1 MIPNPIMLYAAVGA
15 LVVGAA
21 AGYKVRD
28 WQCDAAY
35 AKALEKAGKQRAKAD
50 IILDKKAAEYEE
62 TRATADVRSVER
74 TNTIR
79 EIYRTVPAVA
89 SSCAPPDD
97 AIRVLIESIGNSN
110 AEATPSQSG
119 ESVFPIEQ
127 STQST
132 SRPGAFIVG
141 KGRDRTEE

>member
-15 LVVGAA
+15 LIFGAV

-89 SSCAPPDD
+89 SSCAPSDD
-97 AIRVLIESIGNSN
+97 AIRVLIESIGTPN
-110 AEATPSQSG
+110 AEVTPSQSG
-119 ESVFPIEQ
+119 ESVFSVKQPAQ
-127 STQST
+127 PV
-132 SRPGAFIVG
+132 SRPGATAVG
-141 KGRDRTEE
+141 EGRDRAEE

>member
-1 MIPNPIMLYAAVGA
+1 MIPSPIMLYAAAGA
-15 LVVGAA
+15 LVVGAV

-62 TRATADVRSVER
+62 TRAAADVRSVER

-79 EIYRTVPAVA
+79 EIYHTVPAA
-89 SSCAPPDD
+89 AASCAPPDD
-97 AIRVLIESIGNSN
+97 AIRVLLEVIGNPDTET
-110 AEATPSQSG
+110 AAGQSG
-119 ESVFPIEQ
+119 EPVFPLKQ
-127 STQST
+127 PAQALP
-132 SRPGAFIVG
+132 RPSPAAVG
-141 KGRDRTEE
+141 KRPDRAKE

>member
-50 IILDKKAAEYEE
+50 IIPDKKAAEYEE

-74 TNTIR
+74 TNTIH
-79 EIYRTVPAVA
+79 EIYRTVPAPA
-89 SSCAPPDD
+89 SSCAPLDD
-97 AIRVLIESIGNSN
+97 AIRVLIESIGNPN
-110 AEATPSQSG
+110 AEAAAGQSG
-119 ESVFPIEQ
+119 EPVLPVKQ
-127 STQST
+127 STQPT
-132 SRPGAFIVG
+132 SRPGALIVG